1 MTWGRKPAPA
11 SQGLARKV
19 AGQVSTFSSSA
30 LGPSE
35 ILPYELLKVI
45 VFLSLTR
52 DHLGTSQQFSWD
64 SSQPWPSQEL
74 SASNRYSQLT
84 PLGQLLVGGRGT
96 QTHLPWKSQDSGFWG
111 PEPGWGSC
119 QTQGAS

>member
-30 LGPSE
+30 LGPSA
-35 ILPYELLKVI
+35 ILPYEPLKVT

-74 SASNRYSQLT
+74 SASNRYGQLT
-84 PLGQLLVGGRGT
+84 PLGQLLVGGGGT

-111 PEPGWGSC
+111 LEPG
-119 QTQGAS
+119 